1 MGEFSIIVSEEDKL
15 HLVLFC
21 VYIWLKNEMG
31 PLKYMHCSRE
41 FNREIDRIFCQ
52 LCFNST
58 FCMCNNNGG

>member
-41 FNREIDRIFCQ
+41 FNREIDRIFC
-52 LCFNST
+52 
-58 FCMCNNNGG
+58 